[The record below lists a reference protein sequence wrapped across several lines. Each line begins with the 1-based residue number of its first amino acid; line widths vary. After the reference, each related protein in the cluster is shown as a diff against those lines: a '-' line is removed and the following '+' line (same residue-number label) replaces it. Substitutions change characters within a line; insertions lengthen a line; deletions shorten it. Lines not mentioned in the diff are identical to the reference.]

1 MSVPVLEKA
10 LDDLYDLTTR
20 GIKLGL
26 DNTSHLLDHFGNPQL
41 AIPTIHIAGTNGKG
55 STAAFTESILRASG
69 KKVGLY
75 TSPHLL
81 NFNERIQINRSP
93 ISDSELTELIFR
105 VKETV
110 ERLKI
115 PVTFF
120 EFSTVMAFL
129 HFVENKTDW
138 NVIEVGMGGRLDAT
152 NLCKVDASIITSIGM
167 DHTQYLGTNL
177 ERIAYEKACIIKD
190 FGTVFAHIEN
200 KGALDVVKRVARAR
214 SAKLKLFG
222 IDFKAEFK
230 TVTPRGQTIDF
241 SFGDFHMK
249 EVDVPLIGRHQVSN
263 AGLALAAC
271 LELRSKGIRLNP
283 SILQKGLESTQW
295 EGRMEV
301 ISRKPTVVM
310 DSAHNPDGVRS
321 LTRTLREYFTFERC
335 LLVIG
340 LMEDKPID
348 EMLKIFAQTGDHF
361 FLVKPNQPRAL
372 DPNILAK
379 RLSDIQKPIDIIPD
393 IPYALESAKKSANP
407 NDLICIT
414 GSIYTVSEAKQ
425 FLENDPVA

>member
-26 DNTSHLLDHFGNPQL
+26 DNTSRLLDHFGNPQL

-138 NVIEVGMGGRLDAT
+138 NVI
-152 NLCKVDASIITSIGM
+152 
-167 DHTQYLGTNL
+167 
-177 ERIAYEKACIIKD
+177 
-190 FGTVFAHIEN
+190 
-200 KGALDVVKRVARAR
+200 
-214 SAKLKLFG
+214 
-222 IDFKAEFK
+222 
-230 TVTPRGQTIDF
+230 
-241 SFGDFHMK
+241 
-249 EVDVPLIGRHQVSN
+249 
-263 AGLALAAC
+263 
-271 LELRSKGIRLNP
+271 
-283 SILQKGLESTQW
+283 
-295 EGRMEV
+295 
-301 ISRKPTVVM
+301 
-310 DSAHNPDGVRS
+310 
-321 LTRTLREYFTFERC
+321 
-335 LLVIG
+335 
-340 LMEDKPID
+340 
-348 EMLKIFAQTGDHF
+348 
-361 FLVKPNQPRAL
+361 
-372 DPNILAK
+372 
-379 RLSDIQKPIDIIPD
+379 
-393 IPYALESAKKSANP
+393 
-407 NDLICIT
+407 
-414 GSIYTVSEAKQ
+414 
-425 FLENDPVA
+425 

>member
-1 MSVPVLEKA
+1 MNAPILEKA
-10 LDDLYDLTTR
+10 LEDLYDLTTR

-26 DNTSHLLDHFGNPQL
+26 DNTSRLLDHFGNPQL
-41 AIPTIHIAGTNGKG
+41 AIPTVHIAGTNGKG
-55 STAAFTESILRASG
+55 STAAFTESILRACG

-75 TSPHLL
+75 TSPHLFS
-81 NFNERIQINRSP
+81 FNERIQINRSP

-105 VKETV
+105 VKEAV

-129 HFVENKTDW
+129 HFFEQKTDW

-167 DHTQYLGTNL
+167 DHTQYLGRNL

-190 FGTVFAHIEN
+190 FGTVFAHIED
-200 KGALDVVKRVARAR
+200 KAALGVVKHVARDR
-214 SAKLKLFG
+214 SAKLKLSG
-222 IDFKAEFK
+222 KDFKAEFK
-230 TVTPRGQTIDF
+230 AVTPRGQTIDF

-249 EVDVPLIGRHQVSN
+249 EVEVPLIGRHQVAN

-271 LELRSKGIRLNP
+271 LKLKSKDLPIKP
-283 SILQKGLESTQW
+283 PVLQKGLESTRWQ
-295 EGRMEV
+295 GRMEV
-301 ISRKPTVVM
+301 VSRNPTVVM

-321 LTRTLREYFTFERC
+321 LTQTLREYFKFERC

-340 LMEDKPID
+340 MMEDKAID
-348 EMLKIFAQTGDHF
+348 EMLKLFSCVGDHF
-361 FLVKPNQPRAL
+361 FLVKPNQPRAV
-372 DPNILAK
+372 DPKHLAK
-379 RLSDIQKPIDIIPD
+379 RLSVVQKPVDIIPD
-393 IPYALESAKKSANP
+393 IPYALETVKKSSNP
-407 NDLICIT
+407 EDLICIT

-425 FLENDPVA
+425 YLANDPVA

>member
-1 MSVPVLEKA
+1 MNAPILKNALEGLFVL
-10 LDDLYDLTTR
+10 TSR

-93 ISDSELTELIFR
+93 ISDSELAELIFR
-105 VKETV
+105 VQEAV
-110 ERLKI
+110 EQLKI

-129 HFVENKTDW
+129 YFFENKTDW
-138 NVIEVGMGGRLDAT
+138 NVIEVGMGGRLDST
-152 NLCKVDASIITSIGM
+152 NLCKVETSIITSIGM
-167 DHTQYLGTNL
+167 DHTQYLGQNL
-177 ERIAYEKACIIKD
+177 QQIAYEKACIIKD

-200 KGALDVVKRVARAR
+200 KGALGVVKHVARER
-214 SAKLKLFG
+214 SAKLKLLG
-222 IDFKAEFK
+222 KDFKVKFK
-230 TVTPRGQTIDF
+230 AATPRGQTIDF

-249 EVDVPLIGRHQVSN
+249 EVEIPLIGRHQVSN

-271 LELRSKGIRLNP
+271 LQLRSKGMPPNSSVLK
-283 SILQKGLESTQW
+283 KGLESARW
-295 EGRMEV
+295 EGRVEV
-301 ISRKPTVVM
+301 ISRNPTVVM
-310 DSAHNPDGVRS
+310 DCAHNPDGVRS
-321 LTRTLREYFTFERC
+321 LTQTLRQYFSFERC

-340 LMEDKPID
+340 LMEDKAVD
-348 EMLKIFAQTGDHF
+348 EMLKLFSCIGDHF
-361 FLVKPNQPRAL
+361 ILVKPRQERAL
-372 DPNILAK
+372 DPEYSAK
-379 RLSDIQKPIDIIPD
+379 QLSVLHKPVDIISE
-393 IPYALESAKKSANP
+393 IPYALKTAKKSSNP

-414 GSIYTVSEAKQ
+414 GSIYTISEAKP
-425 FLENDPVA
+425 FLAK